1 MGNSLCCISS
11 KPHLKHQTSSL
22 SNRTPQLRLKKGSQ
36 SNVTAANKY
45 KGHHNR
51 QSEIDY
57 YYDDYEELAHADS
70 STLHLTKKA
79 KKAKGN
85 QPKKQVTSTFNC
97 FIITLRQYR
106 FFDCLF

>member
-22 SNRTPQLRLKKGSQ
+22 NNRTPQLRLKKGSQ
-36 SNVTAANKY
+36 SNVTHAASKY
-45 KGHHNR
+45 QGHHNR

-79 KKAKGN
+79 KKVKGN
-85 QPKKQVTSTFNC
+85 QLKKQVNYNFYFLKNAL
-97 FIITLRQYR
+97 ILKHV
-106 FFDCLF
+106 FF